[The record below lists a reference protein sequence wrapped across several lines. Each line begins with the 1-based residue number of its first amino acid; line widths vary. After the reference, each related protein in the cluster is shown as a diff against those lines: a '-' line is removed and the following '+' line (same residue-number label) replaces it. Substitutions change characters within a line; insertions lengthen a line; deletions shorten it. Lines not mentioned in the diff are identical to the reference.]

1 MPEDADD
8 DLTPDL
14 NSGEDDELRELVER
28 ALKQNIKEKKVFKQR
43 NDLAQR
49 LSNILTE
56 YLDSYILL
64 GFDFYGKHVDIKA
77 ASTPQQI
84 EALNSFLLKY
94 FASEVQ
100 SIKGLNPGPDEIL

>member
-1 MPEDADD
+1 MPKGPKD
-8 DLTPDL
+8 DL
-14 NSGEDDELRELVER
+14 NSEEDDELREMVEQ
-28 ALKQNIKEKKVFKQR
+28 ALKQSLKEKKVFKRRQ
-43 NDLAQR
+43 DLAQR
-49 LSNILTE
+49 ISNIIAE

-64 GFDFYGKHVDIKA
+64 GFDFQGRHLDIKS

-94 FASEVQ
+94 FAAEVQ